1 MFRKLL
7 VVILSISLIICSS
20 FSAFAD
26 DTEDGGDVVNDTP
39 VVVVDNTLSDKI
51 DNLITTLT
59 ETQTASEVVVEP
71 AQTTMQVLRISANQT
86 SGLHSI
92 LLSLIGDYNPIVKD
106 YVYNNTSGY
115 QSHSIE
121 IQPDWSWIMTAA
133 LFIVMIYC
141 VFRLFGLALGGV
153 R

>member
-26 DTEDGGDVVNDTP
+26 DTEDGSDVVNDTP